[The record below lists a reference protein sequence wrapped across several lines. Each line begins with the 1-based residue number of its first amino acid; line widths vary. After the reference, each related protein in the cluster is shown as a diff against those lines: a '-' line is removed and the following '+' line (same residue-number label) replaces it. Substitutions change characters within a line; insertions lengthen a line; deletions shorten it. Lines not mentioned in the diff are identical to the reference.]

1 MTIEENHL
9 KYNHIIMD
17 LKDRIQLVVY
27 KEHTLGYIDPA
38 LPNSVQILHS
48 SALKGSPRITSGDS
62 FHINDKNEIRLA
74 NEKDFDEYRVSFDAY
89 KDNDKYEY
97 DMKEEKEAIGQIS
110 FLGFDGKAGEVMEYS
125 SKEEY
130 LNAIKKE
137 LDYNPDGFKYQTLT
151 TDPELRKSVDDIIY
165 GAYGVDNPHTLDW
178 YTSKIDDSTKN
189 RISDI
194 HVFSLKTGGM
204 AISCVIDGV
213 KQSGKKMSRE
223 DLNSFSDKTDRYS
236 LASKY
241 FSETLKKDPSQV
253 KKESRELKNKPISS
267 SQKNNNKPKHKW

>member
-9 KYNHIIMD
+9 KYNRIMD
-17 LKDRIQLVVY
+17 LKDRIKLVVY

-48 SALKGSPRITSGDS
+48 SPLKGSPRITSGDS

-74 NEKDFDEYRVSFDAY
+74 NEKDFDAFGVSFDGFRN
-89 KDNDKYEY
+89 DNRYEY
-97 DMKEEKEAIGQIS
+97 TENDIIGKIS
-110 FLGFDGKAGEVMEYS
+110 FYGFDGKVGEVMEYT

-130 LNAIKKE
+130 LKAIKKE
-137 LDYNPDGFKYQTLT
+137 LNYNPGGFKHQTLT
-151 TDPELRKSVDDIIY
+151 TDPEIRKSVDDLIYDAY
-165 GAYGVDNPHTLDW
+165 GADNPRTLNW
-178 YTSKIDDSTKN
+178 YSSKIDDSTKN

-204 AISCVIDGV
+204 GINCKIDGV

-223 DLNSFSDKTDRYS
+223 DVNSFSDKTDRYS

-253 KKESRELKNKPISS
+253 KNESRELKNKPISS